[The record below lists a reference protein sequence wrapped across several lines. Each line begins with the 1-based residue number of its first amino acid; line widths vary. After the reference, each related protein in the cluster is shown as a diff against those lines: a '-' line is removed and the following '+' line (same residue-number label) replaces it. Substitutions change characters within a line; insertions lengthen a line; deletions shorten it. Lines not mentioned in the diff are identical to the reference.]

1 MGSID
6 PLKDAKANEVEV
18 SAGLRTR
25 RSIVESQG
33 RDFDKH
39 VRDHEA
45 EKRTF
50 SENAAS
56 PEFDQASKE
65 A

>member
-6 PLKDAKANEVEV
+6 PLKDAKASEVEV
-18 SAGLRTR
+18 NAGLRTR

-39 VRDHEA
+39 VRDHES

-50 SENAAS
+50 QMPEQIRAADS
-56 PEFDQASKE
+56 QQ
-65 A
+65 

>member
-1 MGSID
+1 
-6 PLKDAKANEVEV
+6 
-18 SAGLRTR
+18 
-25 RSIVESQG
+25 VESQG

-39 VRDHEA
+39 VRDYEA

-50 SENAAS
+50 SENVAS